1 MKYVF
6 HPEARLEY
14 REAAV
19 FYETR
24 RKGLGASFT
33 REIETSIGR
42 ILEAPERCRLVE
54 QDVRRCLA
62 HVFPYG
68 VFYTVEPD
76 FVLVVAV
83 AHGSRRP
90 GYWQDRLSRGTL
102 GA

>member
-24 RKGLGASFT
+24 QTGLGARFT
-33 REIETSIGR
+33 REIETTIER
-42 ILEAPERCRLVE
+42 ILETPERCRFVE

-62 HVFPYG
+62 HIFPYAI
-68 VFYTVEPD
+68 FYTVEVD
-76 FVLVVAV
+76 FVLIVAV

-90 GYWQDRLSRGTL
+90 GYWQDRLSGGTP